1 MNEEV
6 KPNHTVL
13 ITGLPR
19 SGTTLICSLL
29 NQIPNTLAL
38 AEPIKI
44 KKNGN
49 REHAL
54 DLIEEFITQSRRT
67 ALSHGT
73 VMTKQMNGAI
83 PSNWVEPPNGEGRL
97 RKVMEEYGP
106 FAISKVLSPN
116 FTLVIKHPAEF
127 TALSDELSS
136 KYPLFAIVRHP
147 LAVLAAWQ
155 TVDMPVHRGHMP
167 KAESFC
173 PELAIELAAEPDRI
187 ERQIR
192 LIRWLFGKYNKFPG
206 GMVIR
211 YEDITRDPL
220 RELTKLAQI
229 SVNVDFQIESF
240 SIADR
245 YAGINLKSLANRLI
259 PHHQCFEKF
268 YPNFSESI
276 YKETESHKH

>member
-1 MNEEV
+1 MNGMV

-29 NQIPNTLAL
+29 NQMPNTLAL

-44 KKNGN
+44 KKDGN

-54 DLIEEFITQSRRT
+54 SLIEEFINQSRSA
-67 ALSHGT
+67 ALSQGT

-83 PSNWVEPPNGEGRL
+83 PDNWVEPPNGEGRL
-97 RKVMEEYGP
+97 RKVLEEYGP
-106 FAISKVLSPN
+106 LTISKALSLN

-127 TALSDELSS
+127 TALSDELSAR
-136 KYPLFAIVRHP
+136 YPLFAIVRHP

-155 TVDMPVHRGHMP
+155 TVDMPVHRGRMP

-187 ERQIR
+187 ERQIK
-192 LIRWLFGKYNKFPG
+192 LIRWLFAKYNQFPE

-211 YEDITRDPL
+211 YEDLTRKPHQALAKIT
-220 RELTKLAQI
+220 QI
-229 SVNVDFQIESF
+229 SADVHFQIKSF
-240 SIADR
+240 NVADR
-245 YAGINLKSLANRLI
+245 YAGIDLKSIAERLI
-259 PHHQCFEKF
+259 KHRQEFEKH
-268 YPNFSESI
+268 YPDFIESTFNEI
-276 YKETESHKH
+276 DKTKD